1 MRAVILLILFS
12 AGAFAS
18 GKNYE
23 IPKRSAQ
30 AYKLTQTITFDGLL
44 DEEIYAAPPIT
55 GFVQRDPAEGEPAT
69 QNTQVWINYDETYIY
84 VSARLLDTEPNKIDH
99 NLVRKDTWIDTDWFM
114 FMVDS
119 YNDKRTGFYF
129 AVNPA
134 GSMGDGVLYND
145 SWDDDSWDGIWE
157 ARTQINGDS
166 WSVEMRVPFSQ
177 LRFKEAEKMVWGVNF
192 RRTIKRNNENAFYV
206 MVPKKESGFVSHF
219 AALEGLDGIKPK
231 RRMEILPYLV
241 QRAQYLVHDNEDP
254 YYKGNIYRTTFG
266 ADLKMGLGSGLTLDG
281 TINPDFGQV
290 EVDPAVVNLSAFE
303 TYYNE
308 KRPFFVEGSSIFNFG
323 VGANNNWGFNFGVP
337 TLFYSRRIGKSPS
350 GDLPDYDYGDI
361 PTETRILGAAKLTGR
376 LENNYTVGVLSAV
389 TERTFAD
396 ISIDGKSEKHEME
409 PLSYY
414 GVARGLKEFNS
425 GKYGIGMLATAV
437 SRDLSSEGL
446 QDEFSRNALN
456 LGLDGWFPLGEDYV
470 VTGYAIGS
478 YVSGS
483 KEFMTSFQERPY
495 RYLQMP
501 DREYSKLDSS
511 RTDFAGFQGRIAIN
525 KQKGNFYLHAALG
538 GVTPGFS
545 NSDLGFQFHADKYN
559 GHLVLGYKWFEPDGF
574 FRRKSVYL
582 AHFRDYDLNG
592 LVMNNGFMGFM
603 YFQFMN
609 YYNVDLSFSYNFEEY
624 TRTLTWGG
632 VWGKNPVEY
641 GFESYI
647 GSDSRKEVVVYLEDD
662 YYADKIDGYYF
673 FQGLT
678 VEWKPDSRV
687 NVSFGPSYTQQ
698 FEPRQWIDNFDDPL
712 AVKTYGIRSVFGE
725 LDYKTIAANFRVNWT
740 FTPTLSLQLF
750 VQPLLSVGS
759 YSSFKEQAEAK
770 SWNTNL
776 YNETGTVSYDAEN
789 EEYTVDPD
797 GAGPAESLTF
807 DNPDFNFKSLRGNLI
822 LRWEVLPGS
831 VFYLVWAHDK
841 TNENYPGDMRFGR
854 DFKDLWYARGNNIF
868 LAKFSYWFNM

>member
-1 MRAVILLILFS
+1 MRAIILLILFS

-30 AYKLTQTITFDGLL
+30 AYRLTKSINFDGIL
-44 DEEIYAAPPIT
+44 DEEVYRAPSIS
-55 GFVQRDPAEGEPAT
+55 GFVQRDPAEGEAAS
-69 QNTQVWINYDETYIY
+69 QNTEVWINYDEEYLY
-84 VSARLLDTEPNKIDH
+84 VSARLHDTEPDKIDA
-99 NLVRKDTWIDTDWFM
+99 NLFRKDTWVGTDWFM

-129 AVNPA
+129 AINPA
-134 GSMGDGVLYND
+134 GSMGDGILYND

-157 ARTQINGDS
+157 ARAKVNHDC
-166 WSVEMRVPFSQ
+166 WSVEMRIPFSQ
-177 LRFKEAEKMVWGVNF
+177 LRFKESDKMVWGVNF
-192 RRTIKRNNENAFYV
+192 KREIKRNKEADYYV

-219 AALEGLDGIKPK
+219 ASLEGLDGVKPK

-241 QRAQYLVHDNEDP
+241 QRAQYLKHDDNDP
-254 YYKGNIYRTTFG
+254 YYKRNIYRTTFG
-266 ADLKMGLGSGLTLDG
+266 ADLKVGIGSALTLDG

-308 KRPFFVEGSSIFNFG
+308 KRPFFIEGANIFDFG
-323 VGANNNWGFNFGVP
+323 FGGANNNWGFNFGVP

-350 GDLPDYDYGDI
+350 AELPDDYDYADV
-361 PTETRILGAAKLTGR
+361 PAETRILGAAKLTGR
-376 LENNYTVGVLSAV
+376 LPNNYTVGVLSAV
-389 TERTFAD
+389 TERTYGD
-396 ISIDGKSEKHEME
+396 ISIDGKTQSLEVE
-409 PLSYY
+409 PLTYY

-425 GKYGIGMLATAV
+425 GKYGLGLLATAV

-446 QDEFSRNALN
+446 RDEYSENALN
-456 LGLDGWFPLGEDYV
+456 LGADGWFPIGEEFV
-470 VTGYAIGS
+470 VTGYAVGS
-478 YVSGS
+478 YVGGS

-495 RYLQMP
+495 RYMQMP
-501 DREYSKLDSS
+501 DREYAKLDSS
-511 RTDFAGFQGRIAIN
+511 RTDFAGFQGRMAIN
-525 KQKGNFYLHAALG
+525 KQKGNFYLNAALG
-538 GVTPGFS
+538 VITPGFS
-545 NSDLGFQFHADKYN
+545 NSDLGFQYHADKYN
-559 GHLVLGYKWFEPDGF
+559 GHVVLGYRWFDPDGI
-574 FRRKSVYL
+574 FRRKNLYL

-592 LVMNNGFMGFM
+592 LVMNNGFMSFM

-609 YYNVDLSFSYNFEEY
+609 YYSIDLTLSYNFEEY
-624 TRTLTWGG
+624 SRTLTRGG
-632 VWGKNPVEY
+632 VWGKNPTEC
-641 GFESYI
+641 GLESYI
-647 GSDSRKEVVVYLEDD
+647 GSDSRKSVAVYVEND
-662 YYADKIDGYYF
+662 YYKDELKGYYF
-673 FQGLT
+673 YQG
-678 VEWKPDSRV
+678 VKVDWKPDSRL
-687 NVSFGPSYTQQ
+687 NISFEPSYTHQ
-698 FEPRQWIDNFDDPL
+698 FEPRQFIDNFDDPR
-712 AVKTYGIRSVFGE
+712 AVNTYGIRTVFGE

-759 YSSFKEQAEAK
+759 YSNFKEQAKAK
-770 SWNTNL
+770 SWETNL
-776 YNETGTVSYDAEN
+776 YTNVSYDAEN

-797 GAGPAESLTF
+797 GAGPAEQLTF

-841 TNENYPGDMRFGR
+841 TNDKYPGDMRFGR